1 MTATTT
7 PRRDR
12 RRLLSG
18 LAAASI
24 GIPWLTGC
32 GGLRRLP
39 VPEIDEQLPADLP
52 ALLAPGPIH
61 KPGGT
66 PAQVIDVHAHFFNAQ
81 DVPVAGYLSGP
92 VAHGRPDLADLIR
105 ALAPYA
111 DALAGLAP
119 SARTE
124 FQDLLARA
132 RRTDKSL
139 AAMAAAQGEL
149 DDVRDRHLGRVSR
162 AVYEQLRGS
171 EFEARFNRM
180 KATPGPAALRSLGE
194 EAAAFGP
201 GSLYRATERERLGK
215 GAPVGALRRALA
227 PGEPLPAHAD
237 GVLAFLGHMLSY
249 RWMNLR
255 AYQQAYSTG
264 PEAFGVDLVLGALV
278 DFDRWLSPAAR
289 VAQEDQIRLHQL
301 LSVLSGGYLRPLVA
315 YNPWS
320 DVASRGAALERVLDA
335 LDRRGFIG
343 VKIYPP
349 NGFRPWGNRGAPMPD
364 TRAPDGA
371 ALDDRL
377 ALLWR
382 ACAER
387 GVPVMAHGGHSMGKD
402 DAHEEMA
409 GPSGWRQLLDRRSEA
424 APLINIGH
432 IGGDAAEPPWTSGF
446 AELMALPSGRGLFG
460 DLGYWAS
467 LRCDDGMQDCAARDR
482 LARLLQHRPVLAD
495 RLMYGSD
502 WLMLSQ
508 ERRWPRYPFDLAAAT
523 AGLLN
528 PQALF
533 AGNARRCFTRL

>member
-1 MTATTT
+1 MTAPAT
-7 PRRDR
+7 PLRHR

-18 LAAASI
+18 LAAATISF
-24 GIPWLTGC
+24 PWLAGC
-32 GGLRRLP
+32 GSLRRLP
-39 VPEIDEQLPADLP
+39 VAEIDEDMPAGLP
-52 ALLAPGPIH
+52 ALLAPGAIN

-66 PAQVIDVHAHFFNAQ
+66 PTQVIDVHAHFFNAQ

-92 VAHGRPDLADLIR
+92 VAHSRPELADLIR
-105 ALAPYA
+105 ALAPHA

-139 AAMAAAQGEL
+139 AAMAAVQTEL
-149 DDVRDRHLGRVSR
+149 DDVRDQHLGRVSQ
-162 AVYEQLRGS
+162 AVYERLRGS
-171 EFEARFNRM
+171 EFEARFNRL
-180 KATPGPAALRSLGE
+180 KGSTGPAALRSLGE

-215 GAPVGALRRALA
+215 GASVEALRRALA
-227 PGEPLPAHAD
+227 PGETLPAHAD

-264 PEAFGVDLVLGALV
+264 PDAFGVNLVLGALV
-278 DFDRWLSPAAR
+278 DFDRWLTPAAR

-301 LSVLSGGYLRPLVA
+301 LSVLSGGYMRPLVA

-320 DVASRGAALERVLDA
+320 DIAAQGAALDRVLDA
-335 LDRRGFIG
+335 LDRRGFVG

-371 ALDDRL
+371 ALDERL
-377 ALLWR
+377 TGLWR

-402 DAHEEMA
+402 DAHEDMA
-409 GPSGWRQLLDRRSEA
+409 GPPGWRQLLDRANEP
-424 APLINIGH
+424 APLVNIGH
-432 IGGDAAEPPWTSGF
+432 FGGDASDPPWTAGF
-446 AELMALPSGRGLFG
+446 AELMALPAGRQLYG
-460 DLGYWAS
+460 DLGYWAG
-467 LRCDDGMQDCAARDR
+467 LRCDDGMPGCAARDR
-482 LARLLQHRPVLAD
+482 LAQLLQRHPLLAD

-508 ERRWPRYPFDLAAAT
+508 ERRWQRYPFDLAAAT

-533 AGNARRCFTRL
+533 AGNARRCFTRI